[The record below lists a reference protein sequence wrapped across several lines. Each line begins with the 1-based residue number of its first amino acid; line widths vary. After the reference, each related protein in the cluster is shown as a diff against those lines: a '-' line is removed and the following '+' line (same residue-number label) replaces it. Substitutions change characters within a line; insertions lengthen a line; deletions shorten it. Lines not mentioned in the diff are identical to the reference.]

1 MSHRDPI
8 IEELHRLREAIG
20 RAHGFDVRR
29 IAATIRQH
37 ELEGLAASVQQRG
50 EATTGGEGAQTGSRP
65 VARLRRSGAAT
76 KSTARGRR
84 AATQQRQV
92 LRRPAER

>member
-1 MSHRDPI
+1 MRHRDPI

-37 ELEGLAASVQQRG
+37 ELEGLAASVQQRDA
-50 EATTGGEGAQTGSRP
+50 ATGGGEGAQTGGRTLT
-65 VARLRRSGAAT
+65 RLRRSGTAT
-76 KSTARGRR
+76 TSTARRRR
-84 AATQQRQV
+84 AAAAKLRI

>member
-1 MSHRDPI
+1 MRHRDPI

-50 EATTGGEGAQTGSRP
+50 AASAGGEGAPTGSRT
-65 VARLRRSGAAT
+65 VARTRRSGTAT
-76 KSTARGRR
+76 KSTARRPR
-84 AATQQRQV
+84 AAAAKR
-92 LRRPAER
+92 

>member
-1 MSHRDPI
+1 MRHRDPI

-37 ELEGLAASVQQRG
+37 ELEGLAVSAQQRG
-50 EATTGGEGAQTGSRP
+50 AASAGGEGAPTGSRP
-65 VARLRRSGAAT
+65 VARTRRSGTAT
-76 KSTARGRR
+76 KSPARRRR
-84 AATQQRQV
+84 AVAEKRQV
-92 LRRPAER
+92 IRRPAER